1 MKDSGV
7 LRFLEKSSIEK
18 DVQVLISNNMK
29 WDRQVRAAAGKANSM
44 LAISNNTFTYKS
56 KDSENSLLH
65 LSQTTSLVS
74 LSNERYK

>member
-29 WDRQVRAAAGKANSM
+29 WDRQVRAAACKANSM
-44 LAISNNTFTYKS
+44 LAI
-56 KDSENSLLH
+56 
-65 LSQTTSLVS
+65 
-74 LSNERYK
+74 